1 VLKEIGLR
9 IGGLGFQKPVTHI
22 AAGELVF
29 DRQKTQIDAAMTEPN
44 SIRTAGRDTV
54 APFSADASRNRGYLY
69 TTNASLSSR
78 YANERMTT
86 ATLARVNM
94 RDKRLIDIG
103 CGDGTFTVE
112 LFDRGR
118 PKSITAIDPSED
130 AIRIAEEKKG
140 ERALEFS
147 TRSAYELPW
156 ADNSFDVAYLRA
168 VLHHLERP
176 IDALREAFR
185 LAPQII
191 VIEPN
196 GYNAGLK
203 ALERLSRYHI
213 EHEEKSYAPSRLDRW
228 VVMLGG
234 VITSRQWIGLVPMF
248 CPDWLARM
256 LKRLEPIVE
265 RVPVFNRLCCAQYV
279 FTACR
284 PVRSERST

>member
-1 VLKEIGLR
+1 
-9 IGGLGFQKPVTHI
+9 
-22 AAGELVF
+22 
-29 DRQKTQIDAAMTEPN
+29 MTEPN
-44 SIRTAGRDTV
+44 GIGTAGKDTV
-54 APFSADASRNRGYLY
+54 APFSADVSRNRGYLY

-86 ATLARVNM
+86 ATLSQANV

-103 CGDGTFTVE
+103 CGDGTFTID
-112 LFDRGR
+112 LFDRAQ
-118 PKSITAIDPSED
+118 PKIMAAIDPSVE
-130 AIRIAEEKKG
+130 AIQIARGKKG
-140 ERALEFS
+140 QREIEFLAKG
-147 TRSAYELPW
+147 AYDLPW
-156 ADNSFDVAYLRA
+156 KADSFDIAYIRA

-185 LAPQII
+185 LAPLVI

-203 ALERLSRYHI
+203 VLEKLSHYHI
-213 EHEEKSYAPSRLDRW
+213 EHEEKSYVPSRLDRW

-234 VITSRQWIGLVPMF
+234 VITSRQWIGFVPMF

-256 LKRLEPIVE
+256 LKALEPIVE

-284 PVRSERST
+284 PVRSEKST